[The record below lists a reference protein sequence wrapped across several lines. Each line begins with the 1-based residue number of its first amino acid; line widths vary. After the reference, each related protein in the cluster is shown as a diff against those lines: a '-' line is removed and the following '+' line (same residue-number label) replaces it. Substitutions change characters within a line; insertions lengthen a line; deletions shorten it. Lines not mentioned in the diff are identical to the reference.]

1 MDFHENAEHFLHDIR
16 YRTKVMLYLS
26 FALNLFYALIKLTLG
41 IWGNTVWDVVLALYY
56 MALALMRFVVLR
68 TARNTE
74 FGAFIDGEYRIYR
87 FVGAVLFFLNLL
99 LSVMVA
105 AYLRREVSYNYSLTR
120 LIIMAAYSFWKI
132 ISATVAV
139 VRSPRQHSPL
149 YSSAKNISLAAALV
163 SMLSLEE
170 AMLESFST
178 DPAFRDTMVGVT
190 GFVASLILIA
200 LSIYM
205 ITRATLFLRRRKG

>member
-1 MDFHENAEHFLHDIR
+1 MDFHANAEHFMRDMR
-16 YRTKVMLYLS
+16 YRTKIMLYVS
-26 FALNLFYALIKLTLG
+26 FTLNLIYALVKLTLG
-41 IWGNTVWDVVLALYY
+41 IWGNTVWDIVLALYY

-68 TARNTE
+68 TARGTE
-74 FGAFIDGEYRIYR
+74 FGSFPEGEYRIYR
-87 FVGAVLFFLNLL
+87 FVGAVLLFMNLL

-105 AYLRREVSYNYSLTR
+105 AYLRREVSYNYSLVR

-190 GFVASLILIA
+190 GLVSSLILIS
-200 LSIYM
+200 LSVYM
-205 ITRATLFLRRRKG
+205 ITRATLFLRRRRK

>member
-41 IWGNTVWDVVLALYY
+41 IWGNTVWDIVLALYY

-74 FGAFIDGEYRIYR
+74 FGAFIEGEYRIYR

-178 DPAFRDTMVGVT
+178 DPAFRDTMVGAT

-200 LSIYM
+200 LSVYM
-205 ITRATLFLRRRKG
+205 ITRATLFLRRRKR